1 MAELIYSLAGNAVAD
16 SSAIAARDVS
26 SPSDTNK
33 TITVFF
39 EEDDQDSETFP
50 FVIAIKNI
58 SELKKELL
66 EICGIQ
72 QAGKNVI
79 VILSELK
86 EAITNIVKLVNDSS
100 YDLKCKGKERIL
112 KLYLSRR
119 N

>member
-1 MAELIYSLAGNAVAD
+1 MD
-16 SSAIAARDVS
+16 SSAIAARDVVS
-26 SPSDTNK
+26 IASDTSK

-58 SELKKELL
+58 FELKKELL

-79 VILSELK
+79 VILTEFK
-86 EAITNIVKLVNDSS
+86 EAITNVVKLVDNNS